1 MSNSV
6 DFRNCLQCREWAWV
20 APMFWQRATSGLGP
34 GGQRSVWRFPGRLLL
49 HVRRLFAPCLYFLD
63 VLYWRRAGLVYPPRQ
78 RLLVD
83 PGTGL
88 PRHPGKPYSGLFSL
102 NPGRCI
108 RLCTVSALPAA
119 ARVS

>member
-1 MSNSV
+1 MPRVGMGGPNVLATGYFRPWARWATECLTIPRPVCFTSV
-6 DFRNCLQCREWAWV
+6 GSSPLVC
-20 APMFWQRATSGLGP
+20 TS
-34 GGQRSVWRFPGRLLL
+34 W
-49 HVRRLFAPCLYFLD
+49 D
-63 VLYWRRAGLVYPPRQ
+63 ILYWRRAGLVYPPRQ